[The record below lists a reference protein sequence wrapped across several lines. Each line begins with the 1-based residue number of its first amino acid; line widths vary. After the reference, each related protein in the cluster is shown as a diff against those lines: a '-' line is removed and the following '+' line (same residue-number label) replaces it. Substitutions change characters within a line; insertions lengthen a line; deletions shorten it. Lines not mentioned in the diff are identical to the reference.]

1 MTIIRSEHP
10 LITDAQKAVRGL
22 ALVAWTEWEPE
33 TAAARWAEAVR
44 ENMDS
49 DGGSGD
55 AWMPAPEPV
64 AQFVAGLLVME
75 RAYRTV
81 KADRRRRERA
91 RIGYAMLAAE
101 RGDEFDAPMVR
112 ALHDAGGP
120 LVLWRLADRATNGL
134 GMVNRP
140 SRSVELTDAAWQLI
154 AEKSMVALLEDAG
167 DARVAGSASLLA
179 LTAAGALEAQ
189 WAAWRASV
197 LVALL
202 TSGSDED
209 CRDPLLL
216 LLAGGLSKT
225 GIATS
230 ELHAIA
236 QSAPIYTDPDL
247 QPFVANHPAAT
258 TEVHHALGRSFAR
271 AAHWRTPCSG
281 PAAFAARCAR
291 ILGPNHPV
299 TAAGLAAWPA
309 AQS

>member
-1 MTIIRSEHP
+1 MTSFHSEHP

-33 TAAARWAEAVR
+33 TAAARWAEAVC
-44 ENMDS
+44 EQS
-49 DGGSGD
+49 DGEGRSSE

-64 AQFVAGLLVME
+64 ARFTAGLTVME
-75 RAYRTV
+75 RVYRSV

-112 ALHDAGGP
+112 ALYDAGGP
-120 LVLWRLADRATNGL
+120 LVLWRLADRCTNGL

-140 SRSVELTDAAWQLI
+140 PRSVELTDAAWQLI
-154 AEKSMVALLEDAG
+154 AEKSLAALLEDAG

-179 LTAAGALEAQ
+179 LTAAGVLEDQ
-189 WAAWRASV
+189 WAGWRASV

-202 TSGSDED
+202 TSGSDDD
-209 CRDPLLL
+209 CRDPLLM

-230 ELHAIA
+230 ELHAIV

-258 TEVHHALGRSFAR
+258 AAVHHALGCSFAR
-271 AAHWRTPCSG
+271 AAHWRAPRAG
-281 PAAFAARCAR
+281 PAAFIARCSR
-291 ILGPNHPV
+291 ILGPDHPV

-309 AQS
+309 AQG

>member
-1 MTIIRSEHP
+1 MTPLSSDHP
-10 LITDAQKAVRGL
+10 MITDAQKAVRGL
-22 ALVAWTEWEPE
+22 ALLAWTEWEPE

-44 ENMDS
+44 EGE
-49 DGGSGD
+49 GGQGGGRD
-55 AWMPAPEPV
+55 AWMPAPEP
-64 AQFVAGLLVME
+64 AAEFAAGLGVME
-75 RAYRTV
+75 SVYRSV

-101 RGDEFDAPMVR
+101 RGDLFDAPMVR
-112 ALHDAGGP
+112 ALSDAGGP
-120 LVLWRLADRATNGL
+120 LVLWRLADRCTNGL

-140 SRSVELTDAAWQLI
+140 ARTVELTDAAWQLI
-154 AEKSMVALLEDAG
+154 AEKSMFALLEDAG

-179 LTAAGALEAQ
+179 MTIAGVLETQ
-189 WAAWRASV
+189 WPTWRASV

-202 TSGSDED
+202 ASGSDDD

-216 LLAGGLSKT
+216 LLAGGLSKS

-236 QSAPIYTDPDL
+236 QSAPIYADADL

-258 TEVHHALGRSFAR
+258 ADVHHALGCSFAR
-271 AAHWRTPCSG
+271 AAHWRAPRSG
-281 PAAFAARCAR
+281 PAAFVARCSR

-309 AQS
+309 SQG

>member
-1 MTIIRSEHP
+1 MTIFRSEHP

-44 ENMDS
+44 ES
-49 DGGSGD
+49 SAGEGGSGE
-55 AWMPAPEPV
+55 AWKPTPEPV
-64 AQFVAGLLVME
+64 AQFTAGLAVME
-75 RAYRTV
+75 RVYRSV

-101 RGDEFDAPMVR
+101 RGDAFDAPLVG
-112 ALHDAGGP
+112 ALCDAGGP
-120 LVLWRLADRATNGL
+120 LVLWRLADRCTNGL

-140 SRSVELTDAAWQLI
+140 ERSLVLTDAAWQLI
-154 AEKSMVALLEDAG
+154 AEKSLAALLEDAG

-179 LTAAGALEAQ
+179 MTAAGVLDEQ

-202 TSGSDED
+202 TSGSDDD

-236 QSAPIYTDPDL
+236 QSAPIYADADL

-258 TEVHHALGRSFAR
+258 AEVHHELGRSFAR
-271 AAHWRTPCSG
+271 AAHWRAPRGG
-281 PAAFAARCAR
+281 PAAFVARCSR

-299 TAAGLAAWPA
+299 TAAGLAAWPVS
-309 AQS
+309 QG